1 MSLELLVLLGL
12 LLAGA
17 FYLVLYVRTMMRRS
31 EEQWRAADKSK
42 LRTWEDEDEED
53 HEEDLRH

>member
-1 MSLELLVLLGL
+1 MIVLGL

-17 FYLVLYVRTMMRRS
+17 GYLVFYVRTMMRRS

-42 LRTWEDEDEED
+42 LRTWEDDD
-53 HEEDLRH
+53 DEDLRH